1 MRIFLTA
8 SLSAFALAAPLFV
21 ATPASAQQSIKV
33 SIADGEITPFCLKM
47 RMVRHPAF
55 PAMREKY
62 NLKFEDVMQIMA
74 QAPVSVSNKDI
85 DIGECTGISTM
96 VNAWNKGAK
105 NLIVW
110 SVGAEIPVYQLVAN
124 PAIKDLKDFKGKNIG
139 SPGIQTASSEAVEMI
154 LKRGA
159 GLLPGKDYDFV
170 ATGGG
175 NTRAAALLS
184 GKIDALPTFP
194 PISYDLEKRGFK
206 VVADEATYVPKYVS
220 GVDIVSKEWV
230 EKNRDLFIR
239 LIKAS
244 IGAGQ
249 WLKEP
254 ANKEAATAWFAKNL
268 KIAGGGELGME
279 QAVRMYQF
287 YITEKRLSFN
297 GYAPEDA
304 IRANLDILKERGY
317 LKDSEVPPLGQIF
330 DFSYLNQALRE
341 LGLPE
346 VKELPKS

>member
-1 MRIFLTA
+1 MNRLAIIGLA
-8 SLSAFALAAPLFV
+8 ALSAATLSTAQPAA
-21 ATPASAQQSIKV
+21 AQEKIKV
-33 SIADGEITPFCLKM
+33 SIADGEITSFCLKM
-47 RMVRHPAF
+47 RMVRHPNF
-55 PAMREKY
+55 PEMRQKY
-62 NLKFEDVMQIMA
+62 NLQFEDVMQIMA
-74 QAPVSVSNKDI
+74 QAPVSVANRDI

-110 SVGAEIPVYQLVAN
+110 SVGAIVPVYQLVAN
-124 PAIKDLKDFKGKNIG
+124 PAIKELKDFKGKNIG

-159 GLLPGKDYDFV
+159 NLLPGKDYEFV
-170 ATGGG
+170 STGGG

-194 PISYDLEKRGFK
+194 PISYDLEARGFK
-206 VVADEATYVPKYVS
+206 VVADEVTYVPQYVS
-220 GVDIVSKEWV
+220 GVDIVAKEWA
-230 EKNRDLFIR
+230 EKNRDLFVR

-254 ANKEAATAWFAKNL
+254 ANKDKAIDWFAKNM
-268 KIAGGGELGME
+268 KIAGGGELGRDN
-279 QAVRMYQF
+279 AVRMYQF
-287 YITEKRLSFN
+287 YIAEKRLSFD
-297 GYAPEDA
+297 GYAPMEA
-304 IRANLDILKERGY
+304 VRANLDILKERGY
-317 LKDSEVPPLGQIF
+317 LKDSEIPPLGQIF

-346 VKELPKS
+346 VKEFPKS